1 MLINLYRI
9 PTWNYLKLHK
19 LANKLEIYVKQNS
32 LVNSI
37 QKYQQLIHKLIQ
49 KYQQLIPKLN
59 LYSKVPTTN
68 SIQTK
73 FIGEFKQKDEQ
84 LNLYIANYI
93 AVSKTN

>member
-9 PTWNYLKLHK
+9 LTWNYLKLLK

-73 FIGEFKQKDEQ
+73 FIGKFKQKYEQ

-93 AVSKTN
+93 AVAKTN

>member
-1 MLINLYRI
+1 M
-9 PTWNYLKLHK
+9 
-19 LANKLEIYVKQNS
+19 
-32 LVNSI
+32 NSI

-49 KYQQLIPKLN
+49 KYQQLIPKLIPKLN

-73 FIGEFKQKDEQ
+73 FIGKFKQKYEQ

-93 AVSKTN
+93 VVSKTN